1 MAKRNRRWAVC
12 CLALVGVTLAIGST
26 SRAQSSSSKPI
37 KINVDATHASSQKI
51 LRSDLEIPVSAGP
64 LTLYY
69 SKWMPADHSPDGP
82 ITNLTGLKFTANG
95 QRLAWHRDPDDM
107 FAIHLDIP
115 TNVSTISAHV
125 DFPLSAPGPTIDF
138 SAASS

>member
-1 MAKRNRRWAVC
+1 MRLEGRGMAKRNCAWAVC
-12 CLALVGVTLAIGST
+12 CLFLFSLTVATASP
-26 SRAQSSSSKPI
+26 SQAQSSSSKPI
-37 KINVDATHASSQKI
+37 KITVDATHASSQKI
-51 LRSDLEIPVSAGP
+51 LRSDLEIPVSTGP

-95 QRLAWHRDPDDM
+95 QRIAWRRDPDDM

-115 TNVSTISAHV
+115 
-125 DFPLSAPGPTIDF
+125 
-138 SAASS
+138 